1 MSKLL
6 VPLAAVAAVAT
17 AWQVPAAGARALEAH
32 SAHLSSSHLPP
43 LSPTA
48 RAIAP
53 AARSPAP
60 AMKVVAAPASSAVSA
75 SISAPGKHWEVH
87 KFGGASL
94 ADAALYIQCSEL
106 LLAESRAPLELTG
119 RHAST
124 MVIVSAKQGVTD
136 KLIKVVEAALTD
148 VEFAKELLST
158 VAREQMDIVREI
170 ANAEQAA
177 IVEAQIAKDEAGV
190 LTILQVTSNE
200 RNSNERSS
208 N

>member
-1 MSKLL
+1 
-6 VPLAAVAAVAT
+6 
-17 AWQVPAAGARALEAH
+17 
-32 SAHLSSSHLPP
+32 
-43 LSPTA
+43 
-48 RAIAP
+48 
-53 AARSPAP
+53 
-60 AMKVVAAPASSAVSA
+60 
-75 SISAPGKHWEVH
+75 
-87 KFGGASL
+87 
-94 ADAALYIQCSEL
+94 
-106 LLAESRAPLELTG
+106 
-119 RHAST
+119 

-200 RNSNERSS
+200 RNSNERNS